1 VQFDGPVKRLKQGH
15 PGMAGVDNFLN
26 LIDPRLRRDDKKEDL
41 SAFYGSVKFESFSD
55 NPAQKETLE

>member
-1 VQFDGPVKRLKQGH
+1 
-15 PGMAGVDNFLN
+15 MAGVDNFLN

-55 NPAQKETLE
+55 NPAQKAIRG